1 MQREMVLCRRC
12 GASVEHDTDEHEH
25 KDSLEDGELND
36 QPASTA
42 SPVAAVSA
50 AKAMPDETPNDE
62 PRNPSQAPRE
72 RRPRTEPSDL
82 VSRAQRLIVR
92 RAILCQVPGI
102 SRVRA
107 EAIVGQYPTISA
119 LMEASVN
126 ELEAIP
132 IKKSKLGRELAIA
145 LKRVFE

>member
-12 GASVEHDTDEHEH
+12 GASVERDVDEHEH
-25 KDSLEDGELND
+25 K
-36 QPASTA
+36 PASIAIPAATA
-42 SPVAAVSA
+42 IPA
-50 AKAMPDETPNDE
+50 AKAVPDETPRSHRGGK
-62 PRNPSQAPRE
+62 PRTPSQAPRE

-107 EAIVGQYPTISA
+107 EAIVGQFPTISA
-119 LMEASVN
+119 LMEAEME

>member
-12 GASVEHDTDEHEH
+12 GASVEHDIDEHEH
-25 KDSLEDGELND
+25 EDGELND
-36 QPASTA
+36 QPSPSTD
-42 SPVAAVSA
+42 SPVAAVPA
-50 AKAMPDETPNDE
+50 AKAKPDETPNGGSG
-62 PRNPSQAPRE
+62 NPSQAPRE

-107 EAIVGQYPTISA
+107 EAIVGQFPTISA